1 MKTAIVYFSKTGHS
15 KKIAKAMAQNI
26 NMEVMN
32 IKENKKP
39 ENVDLL
45 FVVGGIYGGQS
56 MPEMI
61 NYIKSLSPTNAK
73 KAVLMTSCT
82 TKVTPQATVRTLLQE
97 NTIEV
102 LEEEFICQGSFLFM
116 GMGHPNKADFQSA
129 TDFARKVIENQN
141 Q

>member
-15 KKIAKAMAQNI
+15 KKIAKAMAQNL
-26 NMEVMN
+26 NMEVIN

-56 MPEMI
+56 MPEMT

-82 TKVTPQATVRTLLQE
+82 SKVTPQATIRTLLQE
-97 NTIEV
+97 NKIEV

-129 TDFARKVIENQN
+129 IDFAKKVIENQN
-141 Q
+141 